1 MLIHTVQVVGVL
13 LPQLLHLEL
22 CPSIV
27 VIATNCIVIIIVA
40 IAVCVIIIIVVGVV
54 VVVVAVVDYTHQA
67 VDQTILVRLLLLRHR
82 RGGVHCGR
90 GIVAGR

>member
-40 IAVCVIIIIVVGVV
+40 IAVCVIIVVVGVV
-54 VVVVAVVDYTHQA
+54 VAVAVVDYTHQA

>member
-40 IAVCVIIIIVVGVV
+40 IAVCVIII
-54 VVVVAVVDYTHQA
+54 VVVAVVDYTHQA

>member
-40 IAVCVIIIIVVGVV
+40 IAVCVIIVVVVVV